1 MLKITKRVKL
11 KEKWREKKANY
22 ECTTTD
28 RIMNMASTNYKP

>member
-22 ECTTTD
+22 ECTTD
-28 RIMNMASTNYKP
+28 RVINMASTNYKP